1 MSLTWKRHP
10 DTSLHATGAGGTGP
24 IRHYSIR
31 DGKLVII
38 AMGRVTHTCLGT
50 ETELK
55 VTAEDLDDIE
65 SAR

>member
-10 DTSLHATGAGGTGP
+10 DTSLHATGAGGSGP
-24 IRHYSIR
+24 TLPMATR
-31 DGKLVII
+31 DGKLVVI

-55 VTAEDLDDIE
+55 VTAEDLDDVE